1 MTTMRGKGRSV
12 FNETRY
18 YMILAKIT
26 EAAQA
31 FAAENDLEINHDL
44 LDTILDC
51 CNDIIERRVVRSED
65 FIGVHVGID
74 VGLTLSLL
82 SEHYIFRSDFKGV
95 HKLMNIASMCDI
107 ATDDGLVVLSASFFD
122 LFSEGE

>member
-1 MTTMRGKGRSV
+1 
-12 FNETRY
+12 
-18 YMILAKIT
+18 MISTKIT

-31 FAAENDLEINHDL
+31 FAAENDLEINQDL

-65 FIGVHVGID
+65 FIGVHVDIE

-82 SEHYIFRSDFKGV
+82 SEHYIFKSDFKGV
-95 HKLMNIASMCDI
+95 HKLMNISSMCDI
-107 ATDDGLVVLSASFFD
+107 VADDGVVVLSVSFFD
-122 LFSEGE
+122 LFSADE